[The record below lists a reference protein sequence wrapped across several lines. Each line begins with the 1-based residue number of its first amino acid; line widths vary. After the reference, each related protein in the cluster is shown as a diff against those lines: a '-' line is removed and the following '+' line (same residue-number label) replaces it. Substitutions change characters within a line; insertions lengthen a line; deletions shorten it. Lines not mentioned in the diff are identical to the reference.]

1 MWVCDRNRSLVNLP
15 VLHDCTVTSVFI
27 KNQCEYK
34 GSEHFFHHWCS
45 VIWGDYH
52 VCVQACMH
60 LFRCACLHVHLM
72 SSCLIHRENVIARC
86 VFPRSRSDIC
96 SRLIGSD
103 CFILHH
109 IQVSLRTLTWQKHT
123 SQQHSAC
130 ILIHAFYFK
139 GVHIFQ
145 IHLFALLLFL
155 CLKELLL
162 YLFEQT
168 DLFTV
173 LQKSCRRRCL
183 VWMHHVQRHTNT
195 HRKRGRH
202 VSDTNRL
209 ICFLS
214 GPCCDAESPLSR
226 ALCDNISPSLR
237 AV

>member
-1 MWVCDRNRSLVNLP
+1 MWVCDRNRSFVNLP

-27 KNQCEYK
+27 KNQCECK
-34 GSEHFFHHWCS
+34 ESEHFFHHWCS

-130 ILIHAFYFK
+130 VLIHAFYFK
-139 GVHIFQ
+139 RSSYFSNSPVCSFP
-145 IHLFALLLFL
+145 LL
-155 CLKELLL
+155 
-162 YLFEQT
+162 
-168 DLFTV
+168 V
-173 LQKSCRRRCL
+173 LEG
-183 VWMHHVQRHTNT
+183 T
-195 HRKRGRH
+195 
-202 VSDTNRL
+202 
-209 ICFLS
+209 
-214 GPCCDAESPLSR
+214 PPLSLWTDR
-226 ALCDNISPSLR
+226 PLHSSAEIVSASVSGLDASRTKTHKHTQKKRKTCFRHKQAYLLSKWPVLWCWVSSQPCSLW
-237 AV
+237 